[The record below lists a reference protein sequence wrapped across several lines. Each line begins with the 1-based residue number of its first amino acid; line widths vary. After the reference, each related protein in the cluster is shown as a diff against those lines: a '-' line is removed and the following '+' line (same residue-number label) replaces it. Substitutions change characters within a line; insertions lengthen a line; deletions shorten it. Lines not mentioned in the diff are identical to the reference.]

1 MKMRLLVFGA
11 LLMLTL
17 VSAAFAA
24 DINGKWKATFQ
35 GGDMA
40 IEQNF
45 TFKVDVKQSLWGA
58 ASAGGLELAISLPI
72 SGLNAVAPFG
82 IGQAHFPSIR
92 PYSRRRR
99 IDSVRP
105 AKRAFPGG
113 KGGGATNGHRH

>member
-1 MKMRLLVFGA
+1 MRLLVFGA

-45 TFKVDVKQSLWGA
+45 TFKVDVKKSL
-58 ASAGGLELAISLPI
+58 SDLLISPHD
-72 SGLNAVAPFG
+72 FC
-82 IGQAHFPSIR
+82 R
-92 PYSRRRR
+92 
-99 IDSVRP
+99 SV
-105 AKRAFPGG
+105 K
-113 KGGGATNGHRH
+113 TE

>member
-1 MKMRLLVFGA
+1 MRLLVFGA

-45 TFKVDVKQSLWGA
+45 TFKVDVKKSLWGA

-72 SGLNAVAPFG
+72 SGHNAL
-82 IGQAHFPSIR
+82 
-92 PYSRRRR
+92 YE
-99 IDSVRP
+99 IDC
-105 AKRAFPGG
+105 
-113 KGGGATNGHRH
+113 ATK

>member
-1 MKMRLLVFGA
+1 MRLLVFGA

-45 TFKVDVKQSLWGA
+45 TFKVDVKKSLWGA

-72 SGLNAVAPFG
+72 SGHNAWLLAIFRVPDLRGRACARGPLAKSSRVVNEGEAAGLRDLAP
-82 IGQAHFPSIR
+82 
-92 PYSRRRR
+92 
-99 IDSVRP
+99 VV
-105 AKRAFPGG
+105 
-113 KGGGATNGHRH
+113 

>member
-1 MKMRLLVFGA
+1 
-11 LLMLTL
+11 MLTL

-45 TFKVDVKQSLWGA
+45 TFKVDVKKSLWGA

-72 SGLNAVAPFG
+72 SGLNAVGLFG
-82 IGQAHFPSIR
+82 IGQAHSPDG
-92 PYSRRRR
+92 RRSAQR
-99 IDSVRP
+99 DC
-105 AKRAFPGG
+105 
-113 KGGGATNGHRH
+113 